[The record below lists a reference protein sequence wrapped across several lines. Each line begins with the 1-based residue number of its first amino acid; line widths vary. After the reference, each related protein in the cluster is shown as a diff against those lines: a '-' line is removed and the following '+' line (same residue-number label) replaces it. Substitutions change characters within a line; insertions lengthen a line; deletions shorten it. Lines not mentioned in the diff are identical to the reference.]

1 MYILLNETKT
11 VLKYEI
17 HHYFPITNSY
27 NDKVYI
33 PPPAYG
39 HFINVYNLLEAH

>member
-1 MYILLNETKT
+1 MYILQNETKT
-11 VLKYEI
+11 ILKYQF
-17 HHYFPITNSY
+17 HHWIPITNSY

-33 PPPAYG
+33 PLPANG